1 MEISSYH
8 FKHHRITLSAET
20 WPNLFEAF
28 TIKTVRQPFFSKLGE
43 QWFKLAVAPVAEF
56 YAYTCI
62 ILADFLLWDRR
73 GIVIPLAI
81 IQKQVQP
88 GLRGKGIKNPHIWT
102 PCRGGLFVNFFSL
115 LWYISTASN
124 FPCVKWRLSSP
135 HNLTST
141 AGKKAEGE
149 MESMQE
155 FPESSL
161 VPPTI
166 CAIRE
171 FSRTFYMQRGKRRS
185 KVQSPHNTTQNKARA
200 ASSTSTCHRMTL
212 DSISHH

>member
-43 QWFKLAVAPVAEF
+43 QWFKLAMAPVAES

-81 IQKQVQP
+81 IQKQAQP

-102 PCRGGLFVNFFSL
+102 TCRGGLFVNSFFSAVIHFHCIQFPL
-115 LWYISTASN
+115 CRMKIIFSPQSDKCSRGSRGREGARARVPRVKSGASYN
-124 FPCVKWRLSSP
+124 LCHLGIFQDFLHAERKKEVKGS
-135 HNLTST
+135 
-141 AGKKAEGE
+141 
-149 MESMQE
+149 
-155 FPESSL
+155 ESS
-161 VPPTI
+161 
-166 CAIRE
+166 
-171 FSRTFYMQRGKRRS
+171 
-185 KVQSPHNTTQNKARA
+185 
-200 ASSTSTCHRMTL
+200 
-212 DSISHH
+212 